1 MLRCTNLF
9 PTFSN
14 TVFFLRDFE
23 SIWYPTKIQLVF
35 LPCLCL
41 SIQMLGNSAGERVS
55 DSWVMTN
62 QSKHPVS
69 GKFHP
74 HVLALTSWR
83 SGRSTWRQELL
94 RQQLKRVGTGLGPTS
109 LYIFGMWVFHVANP
123 NMKLVLIKFGLVYL
137 LGLPL
142 GSPWGMLLMHGQRG
156 LTAWDVSGL
165 HPNFGILGFC
175 GFLAGNYQFIENYCS
190 QS

>member
-1 MLRCTNLF
+1 MGLYRDVEMHKSV
-9 PTFSN
+9 SN
-14 TVFFLRDFE
+14 VFQHCFFLRDFE

-55 DSWVMTN
+55 DSWVMTD
-62 QSKHPVS
+62 QSEHPVS

-74 HVLALTSWR
+74 HLLALTSWR

-123 NMKLVLIKFGLVYL
+123 NMKLVLIKFGLVNL

-156 LTAWDVSGL
+156 LTAWDVSGC
-165 HPNFGILGFC
+165 FGVTSQLWNSWILWV
-175 GFLAGNYQFIENYCS
+175 S
-190 QS
+190 SR